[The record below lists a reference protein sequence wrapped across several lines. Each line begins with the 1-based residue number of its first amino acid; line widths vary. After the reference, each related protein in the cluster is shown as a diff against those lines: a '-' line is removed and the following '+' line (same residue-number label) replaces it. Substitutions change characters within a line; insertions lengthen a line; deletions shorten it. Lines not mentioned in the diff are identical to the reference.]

1 MVKKGQIQ
9 DTEGNI
15 VYWHTSSD
23 IVFDE
28 ETGNTVKEDIDSI
41 KAALGMI
48 ESGPSVSVNIDANTL
63 QGHDSAYFAVNE
75 TVEANYLKKEEAA
88 TTYLSSVVAA
98 NTYLTEEKASTT
110 YATKT
115 DLQNK
120 ILYGTEVPSSL
131 AEGQLYLV
139 YE

>member
-9 DTEGNI
+9 DAEGNI

-23 IVFDE
+23 VVYDE
-28 ETGNTVKEDIDSI
+28 ETGNTVKEDIDAI
-41 KAALGMI
+41 KSALGMI

-63 QGHDSAYFAVNE
+63 EGHDSTYFAVNE
-75 TVEANYLKKEEAA
+75 TVENDYLKKEDAA
-88 TTYLSSVVAA
+88 TTYLTAEDAA
-98 NTYLTEEKASTT
+98 ATYLTTENAERA

-115 DLQNK
+115 DLKNK
-120 ILYGTEVPSSL
+120 ILYGTEVPTSL